1 MKCGSLP
8 GSLLASGFLHGRAN
22 MEDFV
27 TVVDGK
33 VTCAEATILTITFED
48 IENLRE
54 QAITKTQWELV
65 VSRLRDWVDE
75 ELQNQVANALKGLN

>member
-33 VTCAEATILTITFED
+33 VTCAEATILTIDLED
-48 IENLRE
+48 IENLQPE
-54 QAITKTQWELV
+54 GITSDQWELV

-75 ELQNQVANALKGLN
+75 ELQDQVADALKGLN